1 MLDKDQIR
9 NPAPNFNRLF
19 SRRSSTIRLTLVTL
33 FIGTIIWIM
42 ILKPLA
48 ESDTLTSDTAK
59 IKKESTQPTWQIDL
73 KKTIDERFSVYK
85 KEQFEEVA
93 LKKNRMIP
101 VTAVLLNWKRMEALQ
116 TAVNYI
122 SKYPFIKE
130 ILVWNNNNKTR
141 IYSKDFKLNNSD
153 VELNVF
159 NSEENLHDLSKY
171 TTCSMAKYDYC
182 YFQDDDWLNLY
193 MDSLYTNFLE
203 NPNLIHSNSMP
214 VIYLESRRWMF
225 ANADKNLHTG
235 FTWLGCGSFVSRAK
249 VQRFLGQLGSISLI
263 KDRLKLADRYFSLW
277 TNQYPYQLSNPLTPL
292 DQKDGWG
299 VDQWNMVYNNIL
311 DATQKL
317 YTALAVK
324 SNSEFFAR
332 EEEKPY
338 YNDRIIRAPCLNDKC
353 LFLTNIDPFPHPS
366 RVYYANNITHVR
378 DQESKFNKLDFPSKF
393 FWNNYAYHY
402 AVDSDEKTCWNS
414 FKIPKIGDYFG
425 LQFIEPR
432 FPKKI
437 TVISSR
443 DFDASFYIRV
453 SSGGNR
459 WRTCNITSS
468 NNTDHKNRNTFEFD
482 CSNTVKNRQ
491 LIRFIRIEASRDFL
505 EPFEICSL
513 ILDELNV

>member
-1 MLDKDQIR
+1 
-9 NPAPNFNRLF
+9 
-19 SRRSSTIRLTLVTL
+19 
-33 FIGTIIWIM
+33 
-42 ILKPLA
+42 
-48 ESDTLTSDTAK
+48 
-59 IKKESTQPTWQIDL
+59 
-73 KKTIDERFSVYK
+73 
-85 KEQFEEVA
+85 
-93 LKKNRMIP
+93 
-101 VTAVLLNWKRMEALQ
+101 
-116 TAVNYI
+116 
-122 SKYPFIKE
+122 
-130 ILVWNNNNKTR
+130 
-141 IYSKDFKLNNSD
+141 
-153 VELNVF
+153 
-159 NSEENLHDLSKY
+159 
-171 TTCSMAKYDYC
+171 MAKYDYC

>member
-48 ESDTLTSDTAK
+48 ESDTLTK
-59 IKKESTQPTWQIDL
+59 
-73 KKTIDERFSVYK
+73 
-85 KEQFEEVA
+85 
-93 LKKNRMIP
+93 
-101 VTAVLLNWKRMEALQ
+101 
-116 TAVNYI
+116 
-122 SKYPFIKE
+122 

-225 ANADKNLHTG
+225 ANVDKNLHTG

-263 KDRLKLADRYFSLW
+263 KDRLKLADRYFTLW

-414 FKIPKIGDYFG
+414 FKIPKIEI
-425 LQFIEPR
+425 L
-432 FPKKI
+432 
-437 TVISSR
+437 
-443 DFDASFYIRV
+443 DASFYIRV

-482 CSNTVKNRQ
+482 CSNTVKNKQ